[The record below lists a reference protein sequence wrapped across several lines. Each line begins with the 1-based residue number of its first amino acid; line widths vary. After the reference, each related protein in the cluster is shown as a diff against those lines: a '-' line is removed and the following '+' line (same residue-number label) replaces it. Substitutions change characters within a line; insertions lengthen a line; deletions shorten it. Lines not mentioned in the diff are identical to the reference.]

1 MRQATLHHRAN
12 SGPNSHKQTTTTTTT
27 TATKTTHPQ
36 PHIHTSTPLTTTQP
50 STTTIPSTTITQ
62 QQPRHHRHR
71 YDSHTT
77 LHKQSSTQLAAIA
90 KLTEGMASQTRSMER
105 CRSAG
110 LYAIPKTCHAR
121 AATASNDH
129 TLRPMRIREEPPRSN
144 TRPIHPKPIQPHIA
158 QQAPNQLGGE
168 DMPSRIRPPAT
179 NTAHGYTRRATAL
192 QLVKDTEHARTAAAR
207 TRGTSQGTHMSSGMS
222 HTEGSEP
229 VIALLLR
236 WRYLPQY
243 Q

>member
-1 MRQATLHHRAN
+1 MATHDVPRPC
-12 SGPNSHKQTTTTTTT
+12 SSS
-27 TATKTTHPQ
+27 KTP
-36 PHIHTSTPLTTTQP
+36 STPELQP
-50 STTTIPSTTITQ
+50 PEYAGR
-62 QQPRHHRHR
+62 PH
-71 YDSHTT
+71 DELHTT
-77 LHKQSSTQLAAIA
+77 LHKQSSTQLTAIA

-110 LYAIPKTCHAR
+110 LYSIPKPCHAR
-121 AATASNDH
+121 AATASNHH
-129 TLRPMRIREEPPRSN
+129 TLRPMRIRGQPPRSN
-144 TRPIHPKPIQPHIA
+144 TRPIHPKPNQPHIA

-192 QLVKDTEHARTAAAR
+192 QLVKDTEHARTTAAR
-207 TRGTSQGTHMSSGMS
+207 IRGTSQGTHMSSGMS